1 MTSRERK
8 YSRVYDTKNTYLE
21 IISDNSGRFAIKST
35 NEITNETNE
44 LFISERGEYF
54 SFYICTNSFA
64 RIVSRHSIRYVYLKA
79 KPEAWRI
86 VINRKGKNRRFPPVY
101 LYLGKGYNWD

>member
-21 IISDNSGRFAIKST
+21 IISDNSAKPTRFAVKS
-35 NEITNETNE
+35 TNETNE

-64 RIVSRHSIRYVYLKA
+64 RIVSRHSMRYVYLKA

-101 LYLGKGYNWD
+101 LYLGREYNWD

>member
-21 IISDNSGRFAIKST
+21 IISDNSAKPTRFAVKS
-35 NEITNETNE
+35 TNETNE

-54 SFYICTNSFA
+54 SFHICTNSFA